1 MGIRTSS
8 LPNLGNPTSNTLLI
22 GINVVNETPNNS
34 VKITAAN
41 LKSFIVAEAFLKANQ
56 AFVKANAS
64 YDASNSAA
72 NYANS
77 GFIYANS
84 AYNWANASYNF
95 ANTTANTLSNTE
107 IKLSSVYSFSNSLY
121 DISNIIFGVAN
132 SGVSFSANAFIQ
144 ANAAFIQANSANSYA
159 IGVNAKLQQIY
170 DTANSAAI
178 SAQFANTNSTVA
190 YDLAQSAISDSQT
203 ANTNAFTAL
212 SVANNALFIASNT
225 DIKLSS
231 AYGLANSTYQS
242 LVSELNSYPI
252 VNAKRFNVVGD
263 GVTDDTVNL
272 QNVIDSISF
281 GTVFVPSGFYG
292 VTSLN
297 IPSGISIKGDGSNSS
312 IFVTLA
318 NNSTVLNYTKSN
330 TSISPDNISISSVGF
345 RSNGTVNCIPIG
357 VSGNSS
363 SLLCVNVKILDIKID
378 AEFGYYFSKGVE
390 LSNCKN
396 YIVSSVISSNCN
408 NDVVIS
414 NSFKGQIVNN
424 ILDSDL
430 ANNIIETGTSD
441 KNIISNNI
449 TRKRINIV
457 GPNTL
462 KVNNIENASE

>member
-41 LKSFIVAEAFLKANQ
+41 LKSFIVVETFLKANQ

-84 AYNWANASYNF
+84 AYNWANSSYNF

-107 IKLSSVYSFSNSLY
+107 IKLSSAYAFSNSLY
-121 DISNIIFGVAN
+121 GISNIIFGVAN

-170 DTANSAAI
+170 DTANSASI

-190 YDLAQSAISDSQT
+190 YGLAQSAISDSQT
-203 ANTNAFTAL
+203 ANTNAYTAL
-212 SVANNALFIASNT
+212 SVANNSLFIAANT

-231 AYGLANSTYQS
+231 AYGLANSTYEA
-242 LVSELNSYPI
+242 LVSELNLYPI
-252 VNAKRFNVVGD
+252 VNVKRFNVVGD
-263 GVTDDTVNL
+263 GFTDDTVNL
-272 QNVIDSISF
+272 QNVINSISF

-297 IPSGISIKGDGSNSS
+297 IPPGISIKGDGSNSS

-318 NNSTVLNYTKSN
+318 NNSTILNYIKTDVGLDS
-330 TSISPDNISISSVGF
+330 DNISISNIGF
-345 RSNGTVNCIPIG
+345 RSNGTVNCVPVGI
-357 VSGNSS
+357 SGNSS
-363 SLLCVNVKILDIKID
+363 SALCKNAKITDIKIE
-378 AEFGYYFSKGVE
+378 AEPGYNFSKGINI
-390 LSNCKN
+390 SNCKN
-396 YIVSSVISSNCN
+396 YIISSVVSSNCT
-408 NDVVIS
+408 NDIVIS
-414 NSFKGQIVNN
+414 NSVKGQVVNN
-424 ILDSDL
+424 ILDSNL

-449 TRKRINIV
+449 TRKRINTV
-457 GPNTL
+457 GPNTI
-462 KVNNIENASE
+462 KVNNIENAVE